1 LDVETTIVGAGPY
14 GLSIAAH
21 LRAARVPYQ
30 LLGSPMESWRTFMPE
45 GMILKSERFA
55 SNLWDAQRRFSLKR
69 YCEAHGLPWQPVG
82 SPLSLALFLQY
93 AQWFRQNAVG
103 DPRDVRLTRLRRIA
117 GGFDLKISD
126 GSSFTSRRV
135 VLATGHMAFRML
147 PPELASLPE
156 PSVLH
161 SARIGDVK
169 SYAGRDVCIVGAGQS
184 ALETAAILH
193 ENGARVRMLVRRERL
208 EWNAPSKPR
217 PLLQRIRSPD
227 AGVASGW
234 KSLAISELPRLFRWY
249 LPPERRHWLVSRA
262 YGPSGSWWLRER
274 VENRVEIL
282 LGSRAIAI
290 AANGSGVRVRVQG
303 PAEVHEIDTHH
314 VIAATGYRVDVDR
327 LGYLEPSLAQEIKR
341 EAAGIPALDAGF
353 GTSVPGL
360 YIVGVASA
368 PVFGPIM
375 RFMYGAKHVAPLL
388 TAGLRAQRR
397 RASVQALP
405 VISSKPS

>member
-1 LDVETTIVGAGPY
+1 MDVETTIVGAGPY

-93 AQWFRQNAVG
+93 AQWFQQNAVG

-234 KSLAISELPRLFRWY
+234 KSLAISELPRVFRWY
-249 LPPERRHWLVSRA
+249 LPPERRHWLQSCRSSCRRIQRPGWRCWWNRGAATPRTDGRA
-262 YGPSGSWWLRER
+262 AAKAAPDWAPPPHRSSAWRPAVKTRPRHSCLRSWHPRAAPPPVPTARCPGRGSAPQDRH
-274 VENRVEIL
+274 
-282 LGSRAIAI
+282 G
-290 AANGSGVRVRVQG
+290 
-303 PAEVHEIDTHH
+303 H
-314 VIAATGYRVDVDR
+314 AATGTR
-327 LGYLEPSLAQEIKR
+327 
-341 EAAGIPALDAGF
+341 
-353 GTSVPGL
+353 
-360 YIVGVASA
+360 A
-368 PVFGPIM
+368 P
-375 RFMYGAKHVAPLL
+375 RS
-388 TAGLRAQRR
+388 RR
-397 RASVQALP
+397 R
-405 VISSKPS
+405 